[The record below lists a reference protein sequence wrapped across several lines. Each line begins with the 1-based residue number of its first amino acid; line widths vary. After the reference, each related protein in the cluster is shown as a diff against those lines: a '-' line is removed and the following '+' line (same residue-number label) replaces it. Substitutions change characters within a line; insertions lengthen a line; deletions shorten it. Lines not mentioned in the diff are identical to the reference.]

1 MTNTTTDKVSP
12 QDTLAAAENV
22 YKSTQ
27 AAADAALAAASRRE
41 LDDAEA
47 AAVQAIADAV
57 TGEGDRA
64 TADAARARVEQLRR
78 DHEWAQ
84 VELQAAEAATSRAYD
99 QIVRARRGVVA
110 EEIVAAHR
118 IHNDKSTR
126 LNKLLTQLP
135 ELLSEL
141 IPLIAERDALHR
153 RLGQELHAM
162 PYDEWPNLPAGEPIT
177 APDPSASPNVMVEVP
192 RGAIADAIAAGVAQ
206 ARVAAA
212 ERQRA
217 AAYGEA

>member
-27 AAADAALAAASRRE
+27 GAADAALAAASRRK

-141 IPLIAERDALHR
+141 IPLIAERDASHR